1 MSHIIKLMAS
11 LPTGI
16 RARTPASSSTRVAA
30 STVRSKNGAAD
41 TTFASTGG
49 KSIIGSSSAG
59 CDPQPL
65 AQVTLADSGIVAT
78 TPTSSTE
85 RIHDASS
92 GSKSKASAR
101 LHAAAAA
108 IRNAA
113 HSTSDAVHHAVHSA
127 LSTMRRT
134 TVSVPA
140 AGTRAFSR
148 IHQLCSRRRQPLTGV
163 AGTLDYMARNGD
175 SFARPGVR
183 GMRGAMIKQLV
194 AEHRLGSARII
205 TERQPVWQFESL
217 LRIERYLPASLFD
230 YLGTQLG
237 EFREEEALSPKLI
250 NEIAVLL
257 HEHHDVLDFVA
268 WRFDPRNDF
277 SPEPT
282 ITRKT
287 LPLPVELAITA
298 LDAKVDCL
306 LTDKQ
311 RGGMFETP
319 QHAADFRAYVGY
331 MGRMHD
337 AHVEVGRE
345 AGPCV
350 AARALASLAGV
361 QLTGFN
367 VYEVRDEWD
376 LTPSA
381 ERDAMMVMYYLFAL
395 SRLSF

>member
-11 LPTGI
+11 LPTSI
-16 RARTPASSSTRVAA
+16 RARTPVSSSTRVAA
-30 STVRSKNGAAD
+30 STVRSKNGAAG
-41 TTFASTGG
+41 TPAFVSASTCRHPF
-49 KSIIGSSSAG
+49 IGSSSAG
-59 CDPQPL
+59 CDPQSL
-65 AQVTLADSGIVAT
+65 AQVTLTNSGIVAT

-85 RIHDASS
+85 RIHDAST
-92 GSKSKASAR
+92 GSKSEASAR
-101 LHAAAAA
+101 MHAAATAVRHAA
-108 IRNAA
+108 Q
-113 HSTSDAVHHAVHSA
+113 STSDAVHRATRSA
-127 LSTMRRT
+127 SDAARRVAST
-134 TVSVPA
+134 
-140 AGTRAFSR
+140 
-148 IHQLCSRRRQPLTGV
+148 
-163 AGTLDYMARNGD
+163 MARNGD
-175 SFARPGVR
+175 SLARPGVR
-183 GMRGAMIKQLV
+183 GVHGALIKQLV

-205 TERQPVWQFESL
+205 TERVPVWQFESL

-237 EFREEEALSPKLI
+237 EFRKEEALSPKLI
-250 NEIAVLL
+250 NKIAVLL
-257 HEHHDVLDFVA
+257 HEHREFLNIFA
-268 WRFDPRNDF
+268 WRFDPRNDH

-282 ITRKT
+282 ITRKS
-287 LPLPVELAITA
+287 LPLPVEQALTA

-331 MGRMHD
+331 MSRLHD
-337 AHVEVGRE
+337 SHVEVGHE

-350 AARALASLAGV
+350 AARALASLAVV

-367 VYEVRDEWD
+367 VYEERDEWD